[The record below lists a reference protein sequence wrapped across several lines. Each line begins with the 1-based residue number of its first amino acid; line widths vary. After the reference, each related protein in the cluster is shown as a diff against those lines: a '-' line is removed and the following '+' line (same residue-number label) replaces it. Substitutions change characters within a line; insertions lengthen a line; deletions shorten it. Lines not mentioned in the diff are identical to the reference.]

1 MQAQMHTGDDGDWV
15 ALLGVKGGPAIYPGG
30 QLPTSHLLRLG
41 GCSMVIDCGSGVAAG
56 IARQGVALKTL
67 GDIFITHLH
76 SDHYLDLG
84 PLLHTAWTAGL
95 KHRVRVFA
103 PAGTDLYWQ
112 HFLAAM
118 AFDIETRIA
127 DEGRPDLAGLVDVVT
142 LDEGLVCEEGGLKV
156 SAMRNVH
163 PPIADSFALRFETQ
177 AASVVFSGDTAFHP
191 PLADFARGARLLVHE
206 AMYVEGI
213 ERLIARL
220 GHADERLR
228 RHMFASHTPV
238 EEAGRIAAMAGAEEL
253 AINHLIP
260 VDDPL
265 ITLEDWERAART
277 HWTGPLHV
285 GHDGLRIALARSR
298 VGHEGH

>member
-1 MQAQMHTGDDGDWV
+1 MQARMQMSDDGDWV

-30 QLPTSHLLRLG
+30 HLPTSHLLRLAG
-41 GCSMVIDCGSGVAAG
+41 RNIVIDCGSGVAAG

-67 GDIFITHLH
+67 DDIFITHLH

-103 PAGTDLYWQ
+103 PAGTDIYWR

-118 AFDIETRIA
+118 AFDIETRTA
-127 DEGRPDLAGLVDVVT
+127 DEGRPHLAGLVELVT
-142 LDEGLVCEEGGLKV
+142 LDAGVAIEEDGLKV

-163 PPIADSFALRFETQ
+163 PPITDSFALRFETD
-177 AASVVFSGDTAFHP
+177 AASVVFSGDTAFYP
-191 PLADFARGARLLVHE
+191 PLADFAEGTRLLIHE
-206 AMYVEGI
+206 AMYVDGI

-220 GHADERLR
+220 GHTDERLR

-238 EEAGRIAAMAGAEEL
+238 EEAGRIAAMAGVEAL
-253 AINHLIP
+253 VINHLIP

-265 ITLEDWERAART
+265 ITREDWDRAARKY
-277 HWTGPLHV
+277 WSGRLLVGRDGMRIPL
-285 GHDGLRIALARSR
+285 S
-298 VGHEGH
+298 